1 MSSGG
6 LTLDSAQH
14 ERACS
19 LAMMMQAIVM
29 GDGKKVLSFNPAT
42 RAMFIKSMDE
52 LIEIL
57 RVGQAFSDDAD

>member
-1 MSSGG
+1 MSNGG
-6 LTLDSAQH
+6 LTLDPIQH

-29 GDGKKVLSFNPAT
+29 GDGKKALPFNPTT

-57 RVGQAFSDDAD
+57 RVHQAFSDADA